1 MWQPVHDPARG
12 ATIALLRNAIALAY
26 PKPAVFSDASDTGW
40 GTLVAQYPR
49 EQHGHVGVLSACSG
63 SGAPASC

>member
-1 MWQPVHDPARG
+1 MYRKPA
-12 ATIALLRNAIALAY
+12 THAL
-26 PKPAVFSDASDTGW
+26 AVFSDASDTGW

-63 SGAPASC
+63 GGAPASC